1 MNQGETRWAG
11 VLAIVGA
18 GVVAS
23 LQVGKVIIA
32 APLLRQDMGLDLASI
47 GTLTA
52 VFSLL
57 GVVGGIAAGG
67 VIARFGARRMLL
79 LGLLATALGTAM
91 GAMAP
96 SYGLLLASRVVE
108 GLGFLMITVAGPAAL
123 QRMVSTSGRDF
134 AFALWS
140 CYMPTGMAIAML
152 ASQAFDR
159 WQAYWWCAGAAVV
172 VALASVAALVPAGE
186 STASASLSWRGM
198 RQDTVDTLGASGPV
212 LLALSFTLYSL
223 MFFALFTFLPVL
235 LMEQLG
241 LTLAQAGLYS
251 AIASA
256 ANIIGNLGAGVLLAR
271 GWRRSTLIACAS
283 ATMGVVALLIFQ
295 SVLPAMPT
303 FLLCVLFS
311 AVGGLIPATLLGSAP
326 LVAPRPALTAASV
339 GLVMQGS
346 NLGQVIGPV
355 TVGVACASATM
366 GVVALLIF
374 QSVLPAMPTFL
385 LCVLFSAVG
394 GLIPATLLGTAPL
407 VAPRPALTAASVG
420 LVMQGSNLGQ
430 VIGPVT
436 VGGVIDRYGW
446 GAASYV
452 VLAAAVGGLVIAAG
466 LRKVRAAR
474 L

>member
-91 GAMAP
+91 GALAP

-152 ASQAFDR
+152 ASQAFDH

-355 TVGVACASATM
+355 TVG
-366 GVVALLIF
+366 
-374 QSVLPAMPTFL
+374 
-385 LCVLFSAVG
+385 
-394 GLIPATLLGTAPL
+394 
-407 VAPRPALTAASVG
+407 
-420 LVMQGSNLGQ
+420 
-430 VIGPVT
+430 
-436 VGGVIDRYGW
+436 GVIDRYGW

>member
-1 MNQGETRWAG
+1 MNQGETRWTG

-32 APLLRQDMGLDLASI
+32 APLLRQDLGLDLASI

-123 QRMVSTSGRDF
+123 QRMVSASGRDF

-140 CYMPTGMAIAML
+140 CYMPTGMAVAML
-152 ASQAFDR
+152 ASQAFDH

-198 RQDTVDTLGASGPV
+198 RQDTVDTLGAAGPV

-283 ATMGVVALLIFQ
+283 ATMGL
-295 SVLPAMPT
+295 
-303 FLLCVLFS
+303 
-311 AVGGLIPATLLGSAP
+311 
-326 LVAPRPALTAASV
+326 
-339 GLVMQGS
+339 
-346 NLGQVIGPV
+346 
-355 TVGVACASATM
+355 
-366 GVVALLIF
+366 VALLIF

-452 VLAAAVGGLVIAAG
+452 VLAAALGGLVIAAG
-466 LRKVRAAR
+466 LRRVRAAR

>member
-1 MNQGETRWAG
+1 MDQRETRWAG

-52 VFSLL
+52 VFSIL
-57 GVVGGIAAGG
+57 GVIGGIAAGG

-79 LGLLATALGTAM
+79 LGLVATALGTAA
-91 GAMAP
+91 GATAP
-96 SYGLLLASRVVE
+96 GYGVLLASRVIE

-123 QRMVSTSGRDF
+123 QRMVSASNRDF

-140 CYMPTGMAIAML
+140 CYMPAGMAVAML
-152 ASQAFDR
+152 ASQAFDQ
-159 WQAYWWCAGAAVV
+159 WQAYWWCAGAAVL
-172 VALASVAALVPAGE
+172 VALACVAALAPATPG
-186 STASASLSWRGM
+186 SASLSWRGL
-198 RQDTVDTLGASGPV
+198 RQDTADTLGAAGPV
-212 LLALSFTLYSL
+212 LLALSFTLYSV

-256 ANIIGNLGAGVLLAR
+256 ANIIGNLGAGMLLAR
-271 GWRRSTLIACAS
+271 GWRRSTLIATAS
-283 ATMGVVALLIFQ
+283 VTMGVVALLIF
-295 SVLPAMPT
+295 
-303 FLLCVLFS
+303 
-311 AVGGLIPATLLGSAP
+311 
-326 LVAPRPALTAASV
+326 R
-339 GLVMQGS
+339 
-346 NLGQVIGPV
+346 
-355 TVGVACASATM
+355 
-366 GVVALLIF
+366 
-374 QSVLPAMPTFL
+374 SVLPAMPTFL

-446 GAASYV
+446 ASASYV
-452 VLAAAVGGLVIAAG
+452 VLAAGLGGVAIAAC
-466 LRKVRAAR
+466 LRRVRAAR

>member
-1 MNQGETRWAG
+1 MNQGETRWTG

-32 APLLRQDMGLDLASI
+32 APLLRQDLGLDLASI

-123 QRMVSTSGRDF
+123 QRMVSASGRDF

-140 CYMPTGMAIAML
+140 CYMPTGMAVAMI
-152 ASQAFDR
+152 ASQAFDH
-159 WQAYWWCAGAAVV
+159 WQAYWWCAGAAVA
-172 VALASVAALVPAGE
+172 VALASVAALVPVGE
-186 STASASLSWRGM
+186 STASASLSWRGL
-198 RQDTVDTLGASGPV
+198 RQDTVDTLGAAGPV

-283 ATMGVVALLIFQ
+283 ATMGL
-295 SVLPAMPT
+295 
-303 FLLCVLFS
+303 
-311 AVGGLIPATLLGSAP
+311 
-326 LVAPRPALTAASV
+326 
-339 GLVMQGS
+339 
-346 NLGQVIGPV
+346 
-355 TVGVACASATM
+355 
-366 GVVALLIF
+366 VALLIF

-452 VLAAAVGGLVIAAG
+452 VLAAALGGLVIAAG
-466 LRKVRAAR
+466 LRRVRAAR

>member
-1 MNQGETRWAG
+1 MNQRETRWAG

-52 VFSLL
+52 VFSIL
-57 GVVGGIAAGG
+57 GVIGGIAAGG

-79 LGLLATALGTAM
+79 LGLAATAM
-91 GAMAP
+91 GTAAGATVP
-96 SYGLLLASRVVE
+96 GYGVLLASRVVE

-123 QRMVSTSGRDF
+123 QRMVSASNRDF

-140 CYMPTGMAIAML
+140 CYMPAGMAVAML
-152 ASQAFDR
+152 ASQAFDQ
-159 WQAYWWCAGAAVV
+159 WQAYWWCAGAAVL
-172 VALASVAALVPAGE
+172 VALACVAALAPATPG
-186 STASASLSWRGM
+186 SASLSWRGL
-198 RQDTVDTLGASGPV
+198 RQDTADTLGAAGPV
-212 LLALSFTLYSL
+212 LLALSFTLYSV

-256 ANIIGNLGAGVLLAR
+256 ANIIGNLGAGMLLAR
-271 GWRRSTLIACAS
+271 GWRRSTLIATAS
-283 ATMGVVALLIFQ
+283 VTMGVVALLIF
-295 SVLPAMPT
+295 
-303 FLLCVLFS
+303 
-311 AVGGLIPATLLGSAP
+311 
-326 LVAPRPALTAASV
+326 R
-339 GLVMQGS
+339 
-346 NLGQVIGPV
+346 
-355 TVGVACASATM
+355 
-366 GVVALLIF
+366 
-374 QSVLPAMPTFL
+374 SVLPAMPTFL

-446 GAASYV
+446 ASASYV
-452 VLAAAVGGLVIAAG
+452 VLAAGLGGVAIAAC

>member
-1 MNQGETRWAG
+1 MNQVETRWAG

-91 GAMAP
+91 GALAP
-96 SYGLLLASRVVE
+96 SYGLLLASRVIE

-355 TVGVACASATM
+355 TVG
-366 GVVALLIF
+366 
-374 QSVLPAMPTFL
+374 
-385 LCVLFSAVG
+385 
-394 GLIPATLLGTAPL
+394 
-407 VAPRPALTAASVG
+407 
-420 LVMQGSNLGQ
+420 
-430 VIGPVT
+430 
-436 VGGVIDRYGW
+436 GVIDRYGW